1 MDIKVAGCIHKW
13 ISIIFPSACKGP
25 LTLAASSISLE
36 GVSSGADAAVGARQV
51 DTLPVT
57 HLPLALIYICVWTET
72 GAQTFNI
79 MLDK

>member
-1 MDIKVAGCIHKW
+1 MC
-13 ISIIFPSACKGP
+13 ACKGP

-36 GVSSGADAAVGARQV
+36 VVSSGADAAVGARQI

-57 HLPLALIYICVWTET
+57 HLLHTLIYICVWTET
-72 GAQTFNI
+72 GAQKFSI

>member
-1 MDIKVAGCIHKW
+1 MFVCM
-13 ISIIFPSACKGP
+13 SACKVP

-57 HLPLALIYICVWTET
+57 HLLLALIYICVWTET
-72 GAQTFNI
+72 VAQTFDM